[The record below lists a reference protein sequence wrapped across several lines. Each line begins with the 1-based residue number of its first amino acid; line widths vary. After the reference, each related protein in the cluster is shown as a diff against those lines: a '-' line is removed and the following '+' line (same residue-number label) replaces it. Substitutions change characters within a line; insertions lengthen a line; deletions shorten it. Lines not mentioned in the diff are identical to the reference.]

1 MLQAVIHAKCSW
13 AWEYED
19 LITSAFFGPLRYLP
33 KEDVRLILQ
42 CLFDLRLDDI
52 DGSDWEFEFWKR
64 IECDDRSYVEPD
76 LIIIANGENGK
87 KTALLIEVKWNA
99 GESGGQGEHQVT
111 LQARAVKKEYGDKL
125 IPVYLVRNRAKAEK
139 EFEGTEQPDGLKIVT
154 WAEAGRKLRD
164 FQENEKHKP
173 ERKLTEGGWAWL
185 EDAGTFL
192 KKMTGLVFTGFPDAS
207 DASCMDISLVGR
219 IFYSPFR
226 GFSSP
231 GFHCSFPVRE
241 SIFYRDGG

>member
-111 LQARAVKKEYGDKL
+111 LQAEAVEAVMKKKDEDKL
-125 IPVYLVRNRAKAEK
+125 IPVYLVRNRAKAEE
-139 EFEGTEQPDGLKIVT
+139 EFRDRKKPDGLKIVT
-154 WAEAGRKLRD
+154 WAEVGRQLRD
-164 FQENEKHKP
+164 FPENEKK
-173 ERKLTEGGWAWL
+173 ELSEGGKNWL
-185 EDAGTFL
+185 KDAGMFL
-192 KKMTGLVFTGFPDAS
+192 KKMTGPVFTGFSDAS